1 MKLHSYLLVV
11 GFFCLLAGHELKAED
26 VVELTNG
33 AKLNGTILQED
44 DRRILLKITYGTVG
58 FNRSQIKSITK
69 VADPQPL
76 PPVAAKPDQL
86 PSWSTIVTP
95 LSKLPWARDLI
106 QIPATVI
113 DVGVMKNV
121 PYISFRCSR
130 DYEINIYGDLDSPVC
145 IEVGIYR
152 TLLDDPTA
160 KQNCIELLKNHV
172 LQNVLDRTIISSLD
186 RTGDVATHGKMTIE
200 ITPPTAADA
209 YGGWW
214 VAVYFAD
221 AVDAIRAKDTDLAA
235 ITVPRSSTAASSP
248 TKTDDSGLEWSADDL
263 SRSRSTGTSLSTTNS
278 NSVVSSGV
286 SSGASSGG
294 RVYVRGYT
302 RKNGTYV
309 HSYSRRR

>member
-1 MKLHSYLLVV
+1 MKTSAHLPLILLILISNWHSLI
-11 GFFCLLAGHELKAED
+11 AED

-33 AKLNGTILQED
+33 TKLNGTILQED
-44 DRRILLKITYGTVG
+44 DRRILLKINYGTVG
-58 FNRSQIKSITK
+58 FSRSQIKSITK
-69 VADPQPL
+69 VSDPEPL

-95 LSKLPWARDLI
+95 LSKLPWARDLT

-160 KQNCIELLKNHV
+160 KQNCIDLLKNHV
-172 LQNVLDRTIISSLD
+172 LRNALDRAIISGLD
-186 RTGDVATHGKMTIE
+186 RSGDVATHGKKTVE

-214 VAVYFAD
+214 VAVYFLD
-221 AVDAIRAKDTDLAA
+221 AVDAIRAKESDLAV
-235 ITVPRSSTAASSP
+235 ITVPRSAKSSTPSSQDATLAWSNDDLTRSRPPASTNGDGTTAVPTASS
-248 TKTDDSGLEWSADDL
+248 G
-263 SRSRSTGTSLSTTNS
+263 GF
-278 NSVVSSGV
+278 
-286 SSGASSGG
+286 SSGG
-294 RVYVRGYT
+294 RVYVRSYT
-302 RKNGTYV
+302 RKDGTYV
-309 HSYSRRR
+309 HSHTRSR